1 MLNAGCYC
9 LWNKAVGRAAGRV
22 CSHEEPWGGVVLQ
35 LLFSRLESCRLV
47 ADVQD
52 FAVVFSPLEKD
63 VDSGGPAWIQAGTA
77 EIRSEP
83 GLGCVA
89 LIWFWALQLEPG

>member
-1 MLNAGCYC
+1 ML
-9 LWNKAVGRAAGRV
+9 R
-22 CSHEEPWGGVVLQ
+22 

-47 ADVQD
+47 ADVQE
-52 FAVVFSPLEKD
+52 FAVVFSPLEKHA
-63 VDSGGPAWIQAGTA
+63 DSGGPGWIQAGTA

-89 LIWFWALQLEPG
+89 LIWFWALELEPGRRRRHQRTHRLKGAARGPR